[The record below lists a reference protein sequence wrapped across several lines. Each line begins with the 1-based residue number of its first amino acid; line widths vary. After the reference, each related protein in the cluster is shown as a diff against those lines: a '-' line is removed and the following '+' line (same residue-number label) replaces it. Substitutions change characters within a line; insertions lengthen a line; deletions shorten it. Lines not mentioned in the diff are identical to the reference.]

1 MFLLNREDIK
11 SQIWDIILSPSNGV
25 GPFQSPLAL
34 ARETSAE
41 RHVFRGLPAPTAHPT
56 LRGSLLD
63 YRAYGA
69 PHASFRQRQALTE
82 TPIPPLERSR
92 FRVQGAAPPGHELN
106 LRAGVGADHLRGA
119 FR

>member
-1 MFLLNREDIK
+1 MFLLNRENIK
-11 SQIWDIILSPSNGV
+11 RQIWDIILSPSNGV

-34 ARETSAE
+34 ARETSAK
-41 RHVFRGLPAPTAHPT
+41 RHFFRGLPAPTAHPT
-56 LRGSLLD
+56 LRESLWFTGLMGRLMLRSGSVK
-63 YRAYGA
+63 
-69 PHASFRQRQALTE
+69 PQ

-106 LRAGVGADHLRGA
+106 LRAGVRADHLRGA